1 MQGLEIPVSVKQHE
15 PHEFCDQLEDVF
27 AVHGSWVIACD
38 STVHSSFS
46 SEERG
51 KSSQNVEYWMRWDGW
66 EKLSGPET
74 LISIKVD
81 ILKSFLAL
89 ESCQFPFSF

>member
-1 MQGLEIPVSVKQHE
+1 M
-15 PHEFCDQLEDVF
+15 F
-27 AVHGSWVIACD
+27 AVHGSCVTVCD
-38 STVHSSFS
+38 RTVHSSFS
-46 SEERG
+46 SEERERG
-51 KSSQNVEYWMRWDGW
+51 KSRQNVEHWMRWDGW
-66 EKLSGPET
+66 ENLSGLET

>member
-1 MQGLEIPVSVKQHE
+1 M
-15 PHEFCDQLEDVF
+15 F
-27 AVHGSWVIACD
+27 AVHGSCVTVCD

-46 SEERG
+46 SKEREWRG
-51 KSSQNVEYWMRWDGW
+51 NSQNVEHWMRWDGW
-66 EKLSGPET
+66 EDLSGRET
-74 LISIKVD
+74 LISIKVG